1 MVSERLLRRFYPD
14 DTRNGTVAFY
24 QWVREHIGPSTQL
37 LNLGA
42 GPPTGTPIRVFK
54 GEVAH
59 VVGADI
65 DPIVLENDEL
75 DDAVVIEGG
84 LLPLPDASFDAIV
97 SDFTFEHV
105 EDPVGFLSE
114 AHRVL
119 RPGGS
124 CFFRTPNRRHYVATI
139 SRLTPHWFHA
149 LVANRAR
156 KLSADAHEPWPT
168 FYRLNSG
175 KQLSDAARAAGFHEV
190 ELRMF
195 EAEPSYLVFATLP
208 FLAGVAWERVA
219 NRYDA
224 LAPYRANILGRLVR

>member
-1 MVSERLLRRFYPD
+1 MVSESLLRRFYPD

-24 QWVREHIGPSTQL
+24 GWVRQHVGPTTEL

-42 GPPTGTPIRVFK
+42 GPPTRTAIRIFK
-54 GEVAH
+54 GEVAR

-65 DPIVLENDEL
+65 DPIVLDNDEL
-75 DDAVVIEGG
+75 DDAVLIEDG
-84 LLPLPDASFDAIV
+84 LLPLPDESFDAIV

-105 EDPVGFLSE
+105 EDPAGFLAE

-124 CFFRTPNRRHYVATI
+124 FFFRTPNRRHYMATI
-139 SRLTPHWFHA
+139 SRLTPHWFHN

-156 KLSADAHEPWPT
+156 GLPADAHDPWPT
-168 FYRLNSG
+168 FYRMNSAE
-175 KQLSDAARAAGFHEV
+175 QLERAAAAAGFREL

-195 EAEPSYLVFATLP
+195 EAEPSYLVFATVP
-208 FLAGVAWERVA
+208 FLAGVAWERVT
-219 NRYDA
+219 NRFDA
-224 LAPYRANILGRLVR
+224 LARYRANIFGRFVR